1 MQLFYSENISGSYAI
16 IEDQELIHC
25 TKVLRKSMGD
35 TIHLLDG
42 KGKLYECILIEANK
56 KVGKLEIVKIL
67 KEQKELAPLPSIA
80 VGVIKNN
87 ARMEWLL
94 EKATEIGVSTIYPLI
109 CQRSERTNMNMDRM
123 EKILI
128 SAMKQS
134 IRLYKPVLMEP
145 MKFADFI
152 ASAITGSKLIAHYD
166 EANKSLGSKNNNSL
180 GTTILIGPEGD
191 FTDEEINLARISNY
205 EMVNLGDSRLR
216 TETAAMVALALL
228 NNKS

>member
-56 KVGKLEIVKIL
+56 KSGKLEIVKVL
-67 KEQKELAPLPSIA
+67 KEENKDITLPSVA

-109 CQRSERTNMNMDRM
+109 CQRSERTNMNKDRM

-134 IRLYKPVLMEP
+134 IRLYKPILLDP
-145 MKFADFI
+145 LKFSDFI
-152 ASAITGSKLIAHYD
+152 ATPIAGSKLIAHYD
-166 EANKSLGSKNNNSL
+166 DANMSLAHQSGHASDA
-180 GTTILIGPEGD
+180 TIVIGPEGD
-191 FTDEEINLARISNY
+191 FTDEEINLAQFHNY
-205 EMVNLGDSRLR
+205 KMVNLGNSRLR
-216 TETAAMVALALL
+216 TETAAIVALTLL